1 MGWLTA
7 GRLLRIGA
15 ILAGIGVAIG
25 AFGAH
30 GLKAQ
35 VTPERLAVFETGV
48 RYHLVHALAI
58 LAAAGAAHLAPG
70 SAAPRW
76 AGALFAAG
84 VLVFSGS
91 LYALVLTGVT
101 TWGAVTP
108 IGGVAFLAGWVAL
121 AATRLGGPQP
131 GKP

>member
-1 MGWLTA
+1 MRFLTA
-7 GRLLRIGA
+7 GRLLRLGA
-15 ILAGIGVAIG
+15 VLAGLGVAIG

-30 GLKAQ
+30 GLTSL

-58 LAAAGAAHLAPG
+58 VAAAGAAHVAPA
-70 SAAPRW
+70 SAGPRW

-84 VLVFSGS
+84 VLLFSGS

-121 AATRLGGPQP
+121 AATRLSSR
-131 GKP
+131 